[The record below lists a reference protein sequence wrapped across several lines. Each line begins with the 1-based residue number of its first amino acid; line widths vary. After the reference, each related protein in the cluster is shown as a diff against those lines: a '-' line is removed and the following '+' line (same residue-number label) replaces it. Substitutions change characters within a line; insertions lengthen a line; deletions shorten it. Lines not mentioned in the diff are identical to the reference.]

1 MLPNDLWS
9 ACLSR
14 SKLSSLA
21 RWMHLA
27 NGEMSGWNS
36 VTRHVSNCASLLTVI
51 YFYPSHYLPIMWNES
66 SEIYAQMRVA
76 IASIHPISIHGR
88 YLSSHIPYM
97 RELWCCC
104 CCSDWLAIK
113 SVTIRQQVET
123 IQQKAINHLSPRR
136 NVHTS
141 VTRNMRDA
149 DKSEWLHLYHT
160 FFYVLPADSA

>member
-113 SVTIRQQVET
+113 SIAIRQQ
-123 IQQKAINHLSPRR
+123 AS
-136 NVHTS
+136 
-141 VTRNMRDA
+141 RD
-149 DKSEWLHLYHT
+149 
-160 FFYVLPADSA
+160 DSAESHKPPFTSPKRTHICDQKYARCGQKWMASSLSHILLCFAGR